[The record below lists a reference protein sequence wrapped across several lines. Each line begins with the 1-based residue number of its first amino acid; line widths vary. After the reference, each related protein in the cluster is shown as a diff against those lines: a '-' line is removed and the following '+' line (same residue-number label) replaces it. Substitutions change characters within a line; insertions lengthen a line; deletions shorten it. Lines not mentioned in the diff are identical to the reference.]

1 MTLPAPNLDDRTF
14 QQLVDQAKQL
24 VQRRCPEWSDHNVS
38 DPGVTL
44 IEAFATMVDQLIY
57 RLNRVPE
64 KNYLAFLDLIGVRLF
79 PPTAA
84 RADVTFWLSAPQPE
98 AVRVAAGTQVATVRT
113 ETEAAVVFSTVRA
126 LAIVPCERA
135 HLATGPAAGALADRS
150 AELALGR
157 DVPCFADAP
166 RPGDCLYVGLSAPVP
181 SCAVVLRLD
190 CRVNGVGVDPTDT
203 PLRWEAL
210 CGEEWLPCEVE
221 KDDTGGFNKAGEV
234 VLHVPAG
241 HAAAVRAGATAGWL
255 RCRLLPA
262 RPDQPT
268 YVASPT
274 VREAS
279 AFTIGGTV
287 EALHAEDVAE
297 EVVGASEGVAGQ
309 SFHVARPPVEPTG
322 APLSVEVA
330 DGAGWTRW
338 HQVDDFAYSA
348 PDDRHFTLDPHSGR
362 VDFGPAVRQPD
373 GTLRSFGAVPGKDST
388 VRVRAYRT
396 GGGRRGNVS
405 RGALRIL
412 RSSVPFVARVENR
425 RAAVGGVD
433 GETVANARDRGPLT
447 LRTQHR
453 AVVPEDY
460 ERLAREV
467 APGVARVRCVPAA
480 EYGEGG
486 DGASGGAA
494 GGVRLLVVP
503 AGLGDDRGRI
513 EFRALEPPADTLA
526 AIASYLHERCPV
538 GTRLMVEPPLYQGV
552 TVAARVQ
559 AADGAAAGPLKDEA
573 LAALYRHFSPLTG
586 GPDGRGWP
594 FGRPVHAGEVF
605 AVLQRVPGVELVEDV
620 KLFPADPYTGERT
633 DPVARIALAPHS
645 LVFSY
650 RHDVRVG

>member
-1 MTLPAPNLDDRTF
+1 MTLPTPNLDDRTF

-84 RADVTFWLSAPQPE
+84 RADVTFWLSAPQPDT
-98 AVRVAAGTQVATVRT
+98 VRVPAGTQVATVRT
-113 ETEAAVVFSTVRA
+113 ETQEAVVFSTARD
-126 LAIVPCERA
+126 LAVVPCERA
-135 HLATGPAAGALADRS
+135 YLATGTAGGSVTDRT
-150 AELALGR
+150 AELRLGR
-157 DVPCFADAP
+157 DVPCFGATP
-166 RPGDCLYVGLSAPVP
+166 QPGDCLYVGLSAAVP
-181 SCAVVLRLD
+181 GCAVVLRLD
-190 CRVNGVGVDPTDT
+190 CQVHGVGVDPSDP

-210 CGEEWLPCEVE
+210 CGDEWLPCEVD

-234 VLHVPAG
+234 VLHVPEE
-241 HAAAVRAGATAGWL
+241 HAVAVRAGVTAGWV
-255 RCRLLPA
+255 RCRLVTAGPG
-262 RPDQPT
+262 RPT
-268 YVASPT
+268 YVAPPT
-274 VREAS
+274 VRQVS

-287 EALHAEDVAE
+287 EALHAESVAA
-297 EVVGASEGVAGQ
+297 EVLGAAEGLPGQ
-309 SFHVARPPVEPTG
+309 TFYVARPPVEPTG
-322 APLSVEVA
+322 APFVVEVA
-330 DGAGWTRW
+330 EGEGWARW
-338 HQVDDFAYSA
+338 QQVDDFAHSTWS
-348 PDDRHFTLDPHSGR
+348 DRHFTLDPGSGR
-362 VDFGPAVRQPD
+362 VDFGPAVHQPD
-373 GTLRSFGAVPGKDST
+373 GTARLFGAVPPKDAT
-388 VRVRAYRT
+388 VRVRGYRT

-412 RSSVPFVARVENR
+412 RSSVPFVARVQNR

-433 GETVANARDRGPLT
+433 GETVDNARVRGPLT
-447 LRTQHR
+447 LRTLHR
-453 AVVPEDY
+453 AVVAEDY

-467 APGVARVRCVPAA
+467 APGIARVRCLSAA
-480 EYGEGG
+480 
-486 DGASGGAA
+486 ASGEDPAEAA

-503 AGLGDDRGRI
+503 AGRGDAQGRI
-513 EFRALEPPADTLA
+513 DFRELEPPTDMLSS
-526 AIASYLHERCPV
+526 IASYLHDRCPV
-538 GTRLMVEPPLYQGV
+538 GTRLNVEPPFYQGM

-559 AADGAAAGPLKDEA
+559 AVPGTPTGPLRDAA
-573 LAALYRHFSPLTG
+573 LAALYHHFSPLTG
-586 GPDGRGWP
+586 GTDDQGWP

-633 DPVARIALAPHS
+633 DPVDRLELAPNS

-650 RHDVRVG
+650 SHDVQVQVR

>member
-84 RADVTFWLSAPQPE
+84 RADVTFWLSSPQPE
-98 AVRVAAGTQVATVRT
+98 TVRVPAGTQVATVRT
-113 ETEAAVVFSTVRA
+113 ETEEAVVFSTLRD
-126 LAIVPCERA
+126 LAVVPCERA
-135 HLATGPAAGALADRS
+135 YLAAGPAAGTVTDRTAD
-150 AELALGR
+150 LALGR
-157 DVPCFADAP
+157 DVPCFGDTP
-166 RPGDCLYVGLSAPVP
+166 QPGDCLYVGLSAAVP
-181 SCAVVLRLD
+181 GCAVVLRLD
-190 CRVNGVGVDPTDT
+190 CRVSGVGVDPTNA

-210 CGEEWLPCEVE
+210 CGDEWLPCEVE
-221 KDDTGGFNKAGEV
+221 KDDTGGFNKAGET

-241 HAAAVRAGATAGWL
+241 HAPAVRAGATAGWL
-255 RCRLLPA
+255 RCRLVPA
-262 RPDQPT
+262 APGQPT

-287 EALHAEDVAE
+287 GALHAENVAE
-297 EVVGASEGVAGQ
+297 EVLGVAEGVPGQ
-309 SFHVARPPVEPTG
+309 SLHVARAPVEPTG
-322 APLSVEVA
+322 APFVVEVA
-330 DGAGWTRW
+330 EGEGWTRW
-338 HQVDDFAYSA
+338 HRVDDFAYSA
-348 PDDRHFTLDPHSGR
+348 PADRHFTLDCDQGR
-362 VDFGPAVRQPD
+362 VDFGPAVRGPD
-373 GTLRSFGAVPGKDST
+373 GSVRQYGAVPPKDSP
-388 VRVRAYRT
+388 VRVLGYRT

-405 RGALRIL
+405 RRALRIL

-433 GETVANARDRGPLT
+433 GETVDNARVRGPMT
-447 LRTQHR
+447 LRTLHR

-467 APGVARVRCVPAA
+467 APGIARVRCVPAA
-480 EYGEGG
+480 DPDRPAPDP
-486 DGASGGAA
+486 DGASA

-503 AGLGDDRGRI
+503 AGRADERGRI
-513 EFRALEPPADTLA
+513 EFRALEPPTDLLDTVA
-526 AIASYLHERCPV
+526 GYLHDRCPV
-538 GTRLMVEPPLYQGV
+538 GTRLLVEPPLYQGV
-552 TVAARVQ
+552 TVAARVK
-559 AADGAAAGPLKDEA
+559 AGDGAAAGPLKDEA

-586 GPDGRGWP
+586 GNDGQGWP
-594 FGRPVHAGEVF
+594 FGRPVHAGEVY

-633 DPVARIALAPHS
+633 DPVGRIELAPHS

-650 RHDVRVG
+650 RHDVQVR